1 MAKSSRSKKPSES
14 SQASSEASQQ
24 ASPKASK
31 RTLGAIFLVVVIDLM
46 GFGIVLPLLPFFA
59 QEFAASPW
67 VTGALFSVFS
77 FMQLIFSPLW
87 GRLSD
92 RVGRRPIMMMSTFG
106 AVLAYLLFAFSTS
119 LAMLFASRILA
130 GMMGGNISTA
140 QAAISDSTP
149 ADQRAAGMGLIGAAF
164 GIGFV
169 LGPAMASGLASPGV
183 LEWASQLATQWAPDS
198 FLPALVSTPFGLPG
212 IVAAIM
218 SAISFVWVVW
228 ALPETAPSKVA
239 AMEVAAHD
247 VATEDSSKTHSPEND
262 SPMRARPSVFSP
274 RFWRQLVDQQRQTGG
289 FLIPLLITY
298 LLLSF
303 GEASLY
309 AAFPLLAEA
318 KLGLAPQDVGIQFFY
333 IGMIAVIVQ
342 GGLIRPLTKRFREE
356 SLFLVGNILMVIGLA
371 AIAWSATI
379 LHLTLAL
386 GLLALGKSLNTPMI
400 TSLISKQA
408 RADQVGEIMG
418 TAQGFSGL
426 GRMLGPT
433 WGGLFYGW
441 IPESAFVA
449 TSLVLLS
456 TIGVAWGIRQT
467 GQSTASELGQ
477 SQ

>member
-239 AMEVAAHD
+239 AMEVAVHD
-247 VATEDSSKTHSPEND
+247 AATEDSSKTHSPEND

>member
-1 MAKSSRSKKPSES
+1 MAKSSRSQKPSES
-14 SQASSEASQQ
+14 SQASPEASPDAPQQ

-183 LEWASQLATQWAPDS
+183 LEWASQLAAQWAPDS

-228 ALPETAPSKVA
+228 ALPETAPRKVA
-239 AMEVAAHD
+239 AQEEVTKH
-247 VATEDSSKTHSPEND
+247 D

-386 GLLALGKSLNTPMI
+386 GLLALGKSLNSPMI
-400 TSLISKQA
+400 TSLISKQS

>member
-1 MAKSSRSKKPSES
+1 
-14 SQASSEASQQ
+14 
-24 ASPKASK
+24 
-31 RTLGAIFLVVVIDLM
+31 
-46 GFGIVLPLLPFFA
+46 
-59 QEFAASPW
+59 
-67 VTGALFSVFS
+67 
-77 FMQLIFSPLW
+77 
-87 GRLSD
+87 
-92 RVGRRPIMMMSTFG
+92 MMMSTFG

-183 LEWASQLATQWAPDS
+183 LEWASQLAAQWAPDS

-239 AMEVAAHD
+239 AREEV
-247 VATEDSSKTHSPEND
+247 TKND

-456 TIGVAWGIRQT
+456 TIGVAWGIRQK

>member
-228 ALPETAPSKVA
+228 ALPETAPRKVA
-239 AMEVAAHD
+239 AQEEVTKH
-247 VATEDSSKTHSPEND
+247 D

>member
-1 MAKSSRSKKPSES
+1 MAKS
-14 SQASSEASQQ
+14 
-24 ASPKASK
+24 SK

-59 QEFAASPW
+59 QEFEASPW

-77 FMQLIFSPLW
+77 LMQLIFSPLW

-106 AVLAYLLFAFSTS
+106 AVLAYVLFAFSTS

-130 GMMGGNISTA
+130 GIMGGNISTA

-183 LEWASQLATQWAPDS
+183 LEWASQVATQWAPDS
-198 FLPALVSTPFGLPG
+198 FLPSLVSTPFGLPG

-228 ALPETAPSKVA
+228 ALPETAPIKTA
-239 AMEVAAHD
+239 AREVATD
-247 VATEDSSKTHSPEND
+247 NDSHMASHTDSHVDSHTD

-318 KLGLAPQDVGIQFFY
+318 KLGLAPQEVGIQFFY
-333 IGMIAVIVQ
+333 IGMIAVVVQ
-342 GGLIRPLTKRFREE
+342 GGLIRPLTKRIREE
-356 SLFLVGNILMVIGLA
+356 TLFLVGNVLMVTGLA
-371 AIAWSATI
+371 AIAWSAT
-379 LHLTLAL
+379 LPQLTLSL

-456 TIGVAWGIRQT
+456 TIGVAWGIRRSGQT
-467 GQSTASELGQ
+467 RRPSQSHRPA
-477 SQ
+477 

>member
-14 SQASSEASQQ
+14 SQASSE

-212 IVAAIM
+212 IVAALM

-247 VATEDSSKTHSPEND
+247 VATEGVATEDSSKTHSPEND

-441 IPESAFVA
+441 IP
-449 TSLVLLS
+449 
-456 TIGVAWGIRQT
+456 
-467 GQSTASELGQ
+467 
-477 SQ
+477 

>member
-1 MAKSSRSKKPSES
+1 
-14 SQASSEASQQ
+14 
-24 ASPKASK
+24 
-31 RTLGAIFLVVVIDLM
+31 M

-59 QEFAASPW
+59 QEFQASPW
-67 VTGALFSVFS
+67 ITGALFSVFS
-77 FMQLIFSPLW
+77 LMQLIFSPLW

-106 AVLAYLLFAFSTS
+106 AMLAYVLFAFSTS

-130 GMMGGNISTA
+130 GIMGGNISTA

-183 LEWASQLATQWAPDS
+183 LEWASSIASQWAPNT
-198 FLPALVSTPFGLPG
+198 FLPSLVSTPFGLPG
-212 IVAAIM
+212 LVAAIM
-218 SAISFVWVVW
+218 SAVSFVWVLL
-228 ALPETAPSKVA
+228 ALPETAPVKR
-239 AMEVAAHD
+239 
-247 VATEDSSKTHSPEND
+247 SSEAPSFRP
-262 SPMRARPSVFSP
+262 RPSVFSP
-274 RFWRQLVDQQRQTGG
+274 RFWRQLMDQQRQTGG
-289 FLIPLLITY
+289 YLIPLLVTY

-318 KLGLAPQDVGIQFFY
+318 KFGLAPQDVGIQFFY
-333 IGMIAVIVQ
+333 IGMIAVVVQ
-342 GGLIRPLTKRFREE
+342 GGLIRPLTKRFREG
-356 SLFLVGNILMVIGLA
+356 SLFLVGNIFMVLGLA
-371 AIAWSATI
+371 AIALSANI
-379 LHLTLAL
+379 VQLTLAL

-408 RADQVGEIMG
+408 REDQVGEIMG

-426 GRMLGPT
+426 GRMIGPT

-441 IPESAFVA
+441 IPESAFLA

-456 TIGVAWGIRQT
+456 TIGVAWGIRQKT
-467 GQSTASELGQ
+467 HPSTSY
-477 SQ
+477 

>member
-1 MAKSSRSKKPSES
+1 MNSSAQPSATHPSPNPSSLGDQPKP
-14 SQASSEASQQ
+14 
-24 ASPKASK
+24 PKASK

-59 QEFAASPW
+59 QEFQASPW

-77 FMQLIFSPLW
+77 LMQLIFSPLW

-106 AVLAYLLFAFSTS
+106 AMLAYVLFAFSTS

-130 GMMGGNISTA
+130 GIMGGNISTA

-183 LEWASQLATQWAPDS
+183 LEWATSLASQWAPNT
-198 FLPALVSTPFGLPG
+198 FLPSLVSTPFGLPG
-212 IVAAIM
+212 IVAALM
-218 SAISFVWVVW
+218 SAVSFVWVVL
-228 ALPETAPSKVA
+228 ALPETAPVKRS
-239 AMEVAAHD
+239 
-247 VATEDSSKTHSPEND
+247 TETQPSRP
-262 SPMRARPSVFSP
+262 RPSVFSP
-274 RFWRQLVDQQRQTGG
+274 RFWRQLMDQQRQTGG
-289 FLIPLLITY
+289 YLIPLLMTY

-318 KLGLAPQDVGIQFFY
+318 KFGLAPQDVGIQFFY
-333 IGMIAVIVQ
+333 IGMIAVVVQ
-342 GGLIRPLTKRFREE
+342 GGLIRPLTKRFREG
-356 SLFLVGNILMVIGLA
+356 SLFLVGNIFMVLGLA
-371 AIAWSATI
+371 AIALSANI
-379 LHLTLAL
+379 VQLTLAL

-408 RADQVGEIMG
+408 REDQVGEIMG

-426 GRMLGPT
+426 GRMIGPT

-456 TIGVAWGIRQT
+456 TIGVAWGIRKKNLP
-467 GQSTASELGQ
+467 SEL
-477 SQ
+477 S

>member
-228 ALPETAPSKVA
+228 ALPETAPRKVA
-239 AMEVAAHD
+239 AQEEV
-247 VATEDSSKTHSPEND
+247 TEND

>member
-1 MAKSSRSKKPSES
+1 MNSSAQSSANHPSPNPSDLGDQPKPR
-14 SQASSEASQQ
+14 
-24 ASPKASK
+24 KASK

-59 QEFAASPW
+59 QEFQASPW
-67 VTGALFSVFS
+67 VIGALFSVFS
-77 FMQLIFSPLW
+77 LMQLIFSPLW

-106 AVLAYLLFAFSTS
+106 AMLAYVLFAFSTS

-130 GMMGGNISTA
+130 GIMGGNISTA

-183 LEWASQLATQWAPDS
+183 LEWASSIASQWAPNT
-198 FLPALVSTPFGLPG
+198 FLPSLVSTPFGLPG
-212 IVAAIM
+212 IVAALM
-218 SAISFVWVVW
+218 SAVSFVWVVL
-228 ALPETAPSKVA
+228 ALPETAPIKR
-239 AMEVAAHD
+239 
-247 VATEDSSKTHSPEND
+247 SSETPSSRP
-262 SPMRARPSVFSP
+262 RPSVFSP
-274 RFWRQLVDQQRQTGG
+274 RFWRQLMDQQRQTGG
-289 FLIPLLITY
+289 YLIPLLITY

-318 KLGLAPQDVGIQFFY
+318 KFGLAPQDVGIQFFY
-333 IGMIAVIVQ
+333 IGMIAVVVQ
-342 GGLIRPLTKRFREE
+342 GGLIRPLTKRFREG
-356 SLFLVGNILMVIGLA
+356 SLFLVGNIFMVLGLA
-371 AIAWSATI
+371 ALALSANI
-379 LHLTLAL
+379 VQLTLAL

-408 RADQVGEIMG
+408 REDQVGEIMG

-426 GRMLGPT
+426 GRMIGPT

-441 IPESAFVA
+441 IPESAFLA

-456 TIGVAWGIRQT
+456 TIGVAWGIRKKNHP
-467 GQSTASELGQ
+467 STSY
-477 SQ
+477 